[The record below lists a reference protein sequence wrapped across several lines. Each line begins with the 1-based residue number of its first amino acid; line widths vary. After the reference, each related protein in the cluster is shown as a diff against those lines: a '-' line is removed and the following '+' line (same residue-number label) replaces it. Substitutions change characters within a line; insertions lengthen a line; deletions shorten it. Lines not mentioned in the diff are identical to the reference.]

1 MRTARDYAAAPN
13 ATFAKQTCGKGVTQ
27 QTLIDQK
34 RRCFQSQCANPVSVV
49 LPGRMKR
56 NPRPVDRDL
65 VAAGDLL
72 CVASAPEDSET
83 GPIVRMRVDVLS
95 RRMSH
100 VNQANAWRYSSFC
113 LRSMKC
119 PRCRLHQLSHC
130 FKLVFGSRLTEV

>member
-13 ATFAKQTCGKGVTQ
+13 AAFAKQACGKGLPQ
-27 QTLIDQK
+27 ETLIDQK

-56 NPRPVDRDL
+56 HPRPVDHDL

-72 CVASAPEDSET
+72 CIASAPEDSEA
-83 GPIVRMRVDVLS
+83 GPIVCMRVDVLS

-100 VNQANAWRYSSFC
+100 VNQANAWRYSNFC
-113 LRSMKC
+113 LGSMKC
-119 PRCRLHQLSHC
+119 PLCRLHQLSHC
-130 FKLVFGSRLTEV
+130 SSSCIGSWLTEV